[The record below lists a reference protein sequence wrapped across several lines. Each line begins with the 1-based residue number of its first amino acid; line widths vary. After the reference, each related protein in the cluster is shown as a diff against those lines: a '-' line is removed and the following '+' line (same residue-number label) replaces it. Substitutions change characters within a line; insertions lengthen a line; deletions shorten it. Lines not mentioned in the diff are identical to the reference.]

1 MTTNNTACNMT
12 LHCGTHSLDVY
23 MMVAIKFFF
32 SETGKFADNLEDN
45 KNIVTIQTI
54 LVIFVYESMCFFYC
68 FCY

>member
-1 MTTNNTACNMT
+1 MQYDIALWHPQSRCLYDGGNK
-12 LHCGTHSLDVY
+12 V
-23 MMVAIKFFF
+23 FF